1 MLLSSGSEG
10 SPTHEPTK
18 RPATICFSF
27 KLGVTCYN
35 VALPCSAVG
44 FGGWW
49 EPVRMFSYQHV
60 CFESFGYALPEN
72 VVTSL
77 DIERELAPV
86 YERFGVHEGRLELM
100 TGIRERRFWDEGTL
114 PSDAS
119 TLAGR
124 RALEA
129 SGVSPDEI
137 ECLIHTSVS
146 RDFLEPATASVV
158 HDNLSLSPKAVI
170 YDISN
175 ACLGFLNGIISL
187 GNMIE
192 LGQVKKGLIVA
203 GESSRN
209 LVRTTID
216 ELLRATR
223 LTRPEFKA
231 AFASLTIGSGAVALV
246 MTHDSV
252 AQTEHHLLGGVVRTA
267 TEHND
272 LCRGSGDTGFNTNAA
287 MSMQTQ
293 AETLLVSGCQ
303 LAGETWRAFKEGLC
317 WNHGDASR
325 TYCHQVGA
333 THRDELYR
341 ALELDASRD
350 FSTFEFLGNVGSVSL
365 PLTMAMGIEKI
376 PPRSGEHIAMLGI
389 GSGLNSVMLGVRW

>member
-1 MLLSSGSEG
+1 M
-10 SPTHEPTK
+10 
-18 RPATICFSF
+18 F
-27 KLGVTCYN
+27 K
-35 VALPCSAVG
+35 
-44 FGGWW
+44 
-49 EPVRMFSYQHV
+49 YQHV
-60 CFESFGYALPEN
+60 CFESFGYVLPEN
-72 VVTSL
+72 VVTSV
-77 DIERELAPV
+77 DIERELAEV

-119 TLAGR
+119 TRAGR
-124 RALEA
+124 RALDA
-129 SGVSPDEI
+129 SSVSPDEI

-158 HDNLSLSPKAVI
+158 HDNLSLSPRAVI

-187 GNMIE
+187 ANMIE

-216 ELLRATR
+216 ELLRATK
-223 LTRPEFKA
+223 LTRQEFKA

-252 AQTEHHLLGGVVRTA
+252 TQTGHCLLGGTVRTA
-267 TEHND
+267 TEHNN
-272 LCRGSGDTGFNTNAA
+272 LCRGSGDIGFDAKA
-287 MSMQTQ
+287 SMSMQTQ

-303 LAGETWRAFKEGLC
+303 LAGETWRAFKEAMG
-317 WNHGDASR
+317 WSNEDVDR
-325 TYCHQVGA
+325 TYCHQVGV
-333 THRDELYR
+333 THRDELYK
-341 ALELDASRD
+341 ALELDSSRD
-350 FSTFEFLGNVGSVSL
+350 FSTFEFLGNVGSASL
-365 PLTMAMGIEKI
+365 PVTMAMGIEKM
-376 PPRSGEHIAMLGI
+376 PPRSGEDIAMLGI
-389 GSGLNSVMLGVRW
+389 GSGLNSVILGVRW

>member
-1 MLLSSGSEG
+1 MVKYE
-10 SPTHEPTK
+10 
-18 RPATICFSF
+18 
-27 KLGVTCYN
+27 
-35 VALPCSAVG
+35 
-44 FGGWW
+44 
-49 EPVRMFSYQHV
+49 HV
-60 CFESFGYALPEN
+60 CLESLGYVLPEN
-72 VVTSL
+72 VVTSVEL
-77 DIERELAPV
+77 ERELSPI

-119 TLAGR
+119 SRAGR

-129 SGVSPDEI
+129 SGVPPDEV

-158 HDNLSLSPKAVI
+158 HDNLSLSPKAFV

-187 GNMIE
+187 ANMIE

-216 ELLRATR
+216 QLLHAPN
-223 LTRPEFKA
+223 LTRQAFKA

-246 MTHDSV
+246 MAHDSV
-252 AQTEHHLLGGVVRTA
+252 TQTNHRLLGGVVGTA
-267 TEHND
+267 TQHND
-272 LCRGSGDTGFNTNAA
+272 LCRGSADTGFDTEAV

-293 AETLLVSGCQ
+293 AETLLVSGCA
-303 LAGETWRAFKEGLC
+303 LAVETWNALKQTLGWTNEKV
-317 WNHGDASR
+317 DR
-325 TYCHQVGA
+325 TYTHQVGA
-333 THRDELYR
+333 THRDRLYES
-341 ALELDASRD
+341 LGLDPAKD

-365 PLTMAMGIEKI
+365 PLTMAIGLERY
-376 PPRSGEHIAMLGI
+376 PPAGGEQIAMLGI
-389 GSGLNSVMLGVRW
+389 GSGLSSAMLGVCW